1 MLILKNYTFLI
12 LYFLIHKINGRY
24 ENFSK
29 IFKKANPE
37 LIEVLNN
44 MQQPPRQIGSRLDTP
59 VNVKLGFY
67 IESLGNFRET
77 LMTFDADVYM
87 YMSWNDPTL
96 RHNQNHTI
104 LINSPKILLQ
114 IWRPDL
120 YFSNSRSAAFHDVTV
135 PNFSIFVDKYG
146 TISYGTRITL
156 NVACTLV
163 LNAYPFDNQYC
174 MIKVLSYA
182 YIKNVMNVTW
192 FKENPILYNEEIGL
206 PEFEIVKINENY
218 CDGTYKYARTKDS
231 FKKDTFNCLTLN
243 IHLRRSI
250 GYHVVQTYIPTGLI
264 VIISW
269 VSFWIDRR
277 AVPARISLSFST
289 LLALTTQSNGIR
301 FGLPQVSYAKAIDYW
316 FGSCMIFVFSTLLQY
331 AFVNNYVRR
340 SEKFEKLSQIL
351 KKNAKLMA
359 DEYNK
364 KHFNKAINYDK
375 RKKSLAFDEFKKKS
389 TIVNDKIHDSMDFP
403 IYCVGSEKVSFLP
416 PPYNQQ
422 KLSHINRRESL
433 NYLVRR
439 MGNSCSP
446 PNIRRRTEN
455 GSISE
460 ESSFIKKKDL
470 AYNIFDSME
479 FMDIEEK
486 NFLQN
491 AMIDGD
497 IQGKEN
503 LTSME
508 LSGIF
513 HELSREF
520 SKKSFNLDVY
530 SRIAFPILFL
540 IFNIFYW
547 TNYLLQHQLN

>member
-1 MLILKNYTFLI
+1 MLLKKIYIFFLI
-12 LYFLIHKINGRY
+12 FIFTKKSNGTY
-24 ENFSK
+24 KDFSK
-29 IFKKANPE
+29 IFKKANPDV
-37 LIEVLNN
+37 IQVLNS
-44 MQQPPRQIGSRLDTP
+44 MQQPPKKIGSHRNEP
-59 VNVKLGFY
+59 VKVKLGFY

-77 LMTFDADVYM
+77 LMTFDADAYM

-96 RHNQNHTI
+96 MHNQSHTI
-104 LINSPKILLQ
+104 LINSPKILLK

-120 YFSNSRSAAFHDVTV
+120 YFSNSRSAAFHEVTV
-135 PNFSIFVDKYG
+135 PNFSIFVDKHG

-163 LNAYPFDNQYC
+163 LNAYPFDNQHC
-174 MIKVLSYA
+174 VIKILSYA
-182 YIKNVMNVTW
+182 YITKEMNVTW

-206 PEFEIVKINENY
+206 PEFELVGITENY
-218 CDGTYKYARTKDS
+218 CDGTYKYARTEKS

-250 GYHVVQTYIPTGLI
+250 GYHVVQTFIPTGLI

-316 FGSCMIFVFSTLLQY
+316 FGSCMIFVFATLLQY
-331 AFVNNYVRR
+331 AFVNNFVRR

-359 DEYNK
+359 AQYNK
-364 KHFNKAINYDK
+364 KHLNKAINYDK
-375 RKKSLAFDEFKKKS
+375 RKKSMAFDEIKKKG
-389 TIVNDKIHDSMDFP
+389 IFVNDKINENLEFP
-403 IYCVGSEKVSFLP
+403 IYCMGSEKVSFLP
-416 PPYNQQ
+416 SPCDQSN
-422 KLSHINRRESL
+422 INRRQSF
-433 NYLVRR
+433 NYFARR
-439 MGNSCSP
+439 LENSCSP
-446 PNIRRRTEN
+446 PNRRRLIEN

-460 ESSFIKKKDL
+460 EHSFIEKKELNFSD
-470 AYNIFDSME
+470 IIDSME
-479 FMDIEEK
+479 YMDIDDR
-486 NFLQN
+486 NMLQN

-497 IQGKEN
+497 IQGREN
-503 LTSME
+503 LTSVE
-508 LSGIF
+508 LSEIF
-513 HELSREF
+513 HNLSRDF

-530 SRIAFPILFL
+530 SRIAFPLLFL
-540 IFNIFYW
+540 IFNGFYW
-547 TNYLLQHQLN
+547 SKYLLQHRKI